1 MRSATRKFLTV
12 LRIAVGIGLL
22 LYVLSVT
29 GGWQTISRLGSSPWI
44 LVAVP
49 IVNVLGTAIEA
60 IRLRLLCG
68 ARGIDLT
75 FARGFQM
82 VSIGT
87 LYSFVL
93 PGGTGG
99 DVVKLYYIARE
110 HRRRIMEAGLV
121 LLVDRAVAL
130 FSLLLMILAL
140 ALLNLD
146 IVLEH
151 VIVLWLVIAAAVAAS
166 TVVCAMKVSFS
177 ARIRRSGPYLFVTR
191 RLPLGR
197 IIERVFDALYS
208 FREHKREILGAVGWS
223 LCGHVCLGSIL
234 LMTGMALM
242 PDAPARILPFLSML
256 GLLANIIPIT
266 PGGLGVGEA
275 ATETLYSLVGFS
287 GGAALILAWR
297 LGTLPVCVIGSIY
310 SIVGIKHRNLATL
323 TDEKEGKT
331 TPPAK

>member
-1 MRSATRKFLTV
+1 M
-12 LRIAVGIGLL
+12 
-22 LYVLSVT
+22 
-29 GGWQTISRLGSSPWI
+29 
-44 LVAVP
+44 
-49 IVNVLGTAIEA
+49 NVLGTAMEA

-110 HRRRIMEAGLV
+110 HRRRTMEAGLV

-130 FSLLLMILAL
+130 FALLLMILAL

-151 VIVLWLVIAAAVAAS
+151 VTVLWLVIVAAVAAS
-166 TVVCAMKVSFS
+166 TVVCVMKVSFS
-177 ARIRRSGPYLFVTR
+177 ARIRRSGLYLFVTR

-208 FREHKREILGAVGWS
+208 FREHKREILVAVGWS
-223 LCGHVCLGSIL
+223 RGSI
-234 LMTGMALM
+234 
-242 PDAPARILPFLSML
+242 
-256 GLLANIIPIT
+256 
-266 PGGLGVGEA
+266 E
-275 ATETLYSLVGFS
+275 
-287 GGAALILAWR
+287 R
-297 LGTLPVCVIGSIY
+297 LRHP
-310 SIVGIKHRNLATL
+310 
-323 TDEKEGKT
+323 
-331 TPPAK
+331 

>member
-1 MRSATRKFLTV
+1 M
-12 LRIAVGIGLL
+12 
-22 LYVLSVT
+22 
-29 GGWQTISRLGSSPWI
+29 
-44 LVAVP
+44 
-49 IVNVLGTAIEA
+49 
-60 IRLRLLCG
+60 
-68 ARGIDLT
+68 
-75 FARGFQM
+75 
-82 VSIGT
+82 
-87 LYSFVL
+87 
-93 PGGTGG
+93 
-99 DVVKLYYIARE
+99 KLYYIARE
-110 HRRRIMEAGLV
+110 HRRRTMEAGLV

-130 FSLLLMILAL
+130 FALLLMILAL

-151 VIVLWLVIAAAVAAS
+151 VTVLWLVIVAAVAAS
-166 TVVCAMKVSFS
+166 TVVCVMKVSFS
-177 ARIRRSGPYLFVTR
+177 ARIRRSGLYLFVTR

-208 FREHKREILGAVGWS
+208 FREHKREILVAVGWS

-331 TPPAK
+331 TPPAE